1 MYMYMQIHNGHLSDD
16 GFLQDYCDGLNY
28 HNHPLFSVRKDS
40 LQLLFYFDDVEIC
53 NLLGSKRTI
62 HKLGTHYSACLH
74 VGIFTCIDL
83 FPVGLFY
90 FVLGNLSP
98 RYRSRLSSIQ
108 LVIVV
113 ENKFIKKY
121 GMNAV
126 LESFIKDVTRLVRV
140 TSDSSSV

>member
-1 MYMYMQIHNGHLSDD
+1 M
-16 GFLQDYCDGLNY
+16 
-28 HNHPLFSVRKDS
+28 SVC
-40 LQLLFYFDDVEIC
+40 C
-53 NLLGSKRTI
+53 NF
-62 HKLGTHYSACLH
+62 
-74 VGIFTCIDL
+74 FTCIDL
-83 FPVGLFY
+83 FPIGLFY

-98 RYRSRLSSIQ
+98 SCLSSIQ

-140 TSDSSSV
+140 ISDSSTV

>member
-1 MYMYMQIHNGHLSDD
+1 M
-16 GFLQDYCDGLNY
+16 LQ
-28 HNHPLFSVRKDS
+28 F
-40 LQLLFYFDDVEIC
+40 
-53 NLLGSKRTI
+53 
-62 HKLGTHYSACLH
+62 
-74 VGIFTCIDL
+74 FTCIDL
-83 FPVGLFY
+83 FPIGLFY

-140 TSDSSSV
+140 ISDSSTVYEIHYQ